1 MRWFVLTLLIYSIVL
16 TDTVDPVDSGITFL
30 NVGVGD
36 ATIVRVDE
44 KVIFIDAGP
53 SDSILYNIDNLPK
66 KIDLLVITHQ
76 HEDHISGARY
86 LLERFDVREVIMPR
100 LCDVD
105 PIDVLYPSGAE
116 TRKTAITLLD
126 NNDLIEYQYPLPN
139 SMLDEKVKLKLL
151 LPRYG
156 DSVTDECIRVTDTHQ
171 VNDNSIVT
179 EILSPD
185 VKILLMGDTEKEGE
199 FALLE
204 NQSALN
210 VIADY
215 QILKAGHH
223 CSNTS
228 SGEKFLRYVDPDILV
243 CSTGEHNS
251 YGHPSREVLDRADS
265 LGIKIH
271 LTYRDGDLFVPF

>member
-126 NNDLIEYQYPLPN
+126 NNDLIEYQYPL
-139 SMLDEKVKLKLL
+139 
-151 LPRYG
+151 
-156 DSVTDECIRVTDTHQ
+156 
-171 VNDNSIVT
+171 
-179 EILSPD
+179 
-185 VKILLMGDTEKEGE
+185 
-199 FALLE
+199 
-204 NQSALN
+204 
-210 VIADY
+210 
-215 QILKAGHH
+215 
-223 CSNTS
+223 
-228 SGEKFLRYVDPDILV
+228 
-243 CSTGEHNS
+243 
-251 YGHPSREVLDRADS
+251 
-265 LGIKIH
+265 
-271 LTYRDGDLFVPF
+271 